1 VGVSVTEWRCE
12 LRATK
17 CGARNLR
24 GNQDREV
31 LLQLQLRVAR
41 QFQEEVVVKERRG
54 AFVVG

>member
-1 VGVSVTEWRCE
+1 
-12 LRATK
+12 
-17 CGARNLR
+17 LR